1 MPNASPIGADQT
13 ASSPACSTRA
23 LVLAISCIAAG
34 VVGTTSTAKSQTAET
49 AATYPSRTITF
60 LVGFAPGGPTDVI
73 ARAVATPLSEAL
85 GKPIVIENRAGAG
98 GGLAAAALA
107 RAAPD
112 GYTLGSYDISLI
124 VAPLIA
130 ANAGYDAVKDF
141 SPIVLTARTP
151 LSMVVSPSL
160 PYKTVAEL
168 VAAAKQKPDDLKLAH
183 SGVGSPPHL
192 GASAF
197 LQATGTKMLLVPYRG
212 AAPAIQD
219 VVAGHVSMLFT
230 APSTSIALTR
240 EGKVRMLG
248 IMGRERMKSMP
259 DVPTL
264 LESGVS
270 MGGLDN
276 NQWFGIAAPAG
287 TRPDIVAK
295 INAATNRILS
305 DKALQE
311 RVAKLEF
318 TVAGGTVEE
327 LSSLG
332 RAQADFWRKTLTAI
346 GIKPE

>member
-1 MPNASPIGADQT
+1 MPGATLVIRSRVIRLAMFCAVSGMLGVAPRAEAQT
-13 ASSPACSTRA
+13 P
-23 LVLAISCIAAG
+23 
-34 VVGTTSTAKSQTAET
+34 ET
-49 AATYPSRTITF
+49 AAAYPSRNITF

-73 ARAVATPLSEAL
+73 ARAVAAPLSEAL

-98 GGLAAAALA
+98 GGLAAQALA

-112 GYTLGSYDISLI
+112 GYTIGSYDIALI
-124 VAPLIA
+124 VAPLIS
-130 ANAGYDAVKDF
+130 ANMGYDAVKDF
-141 SPIVLTARTP
+141 SPIVLSARTP
-151 LSMVVSPSL
+151 LSFVVSPSL
-160 PYKTVAEL
+160 PFKTVSEL
-168 VAAAKQKPDDLKLAH
+168 IAAAKQKPDDLKLAH

-192 GASAF
+192 AAAVF
-197 LQATGTKMLLVPYRG
+197 LQTTGTKMLLVPYRG

-230 APSTSIALTR
+230 APSTSISLAL

-248 IMGRERMKSMP
+248 ITGRERMKSIP

-264 LESGVS
+264 LEGGVS

-287 TRPDIVAK
+287 TPSDIVAK
-295 INAATNRILS
+295 INAATNRILG

-327 LSSLG
+327 VTSLG
-332 RAQADFWRKTLTAI
+332 GAQADFWRKTLTSM
-346 GIKPE
+346 GVKPE

>member
-1 MPNASPIGADQT
+1 MPGSAKVVRRRTVAPRTI
-13 ASSPACSTRA
+13 R
-23 LVLAISCIAAG
+23 LVLLLAAAVTLG
-34 VVGTTSTAKSQTAET
+34 GTTRSEAQTSET
-49 AATYPSRTITF
+49 AAAYPSRTITF

-73 ARAVATPLSEAL
+73 ARAVAAPLSEAL
-85 GKPIVIENRAGAG
+85 GRPIVIENRAGAG

-112 GYTLGSYDISLI
+112 GYTLGSYDVSLI

-130 ANAGYDAVKDF
+130 VNAGYDAVKDF
-141 SPIVLTARTP
+141 RPIVLTARTP
-151 LSMVVSPSL
+151 LSMVISPSL
-160 PYKTVAEL
+160 PYKSVAEL
-168 VAAAKQKPDDLKLAH
+168 IAAAKQNPDSLKLAH
-183 SGVGSPPHL
+183 SGIGSPPHL

-230 APSTSIALTR
+230 APSTSISLAR

-248 IMGRERMKSMP
+248 ITGRERMKSMP
-259 DVPTL
+259 EVPTL

-287 TRPDIVAK
+287 TSSDIVAK

-318 TVAGGTVEE
+318 TVAGGTAEE
-327 LSSLG
+327 LTSLG
-332 RAQADFWRKTLTAI
+332 REQSEFWRKTLTSI
-346 GIKPE
+346 GVKPE

>member
-1 MPNASPIGADQT
+1 MPVAT
-13 ASSPACSTRA
+13 
-23 LVLAISCIAAG
+23 LVIRSRVIRLAMFCAAAG
-34 VVGTTSTAKSQTAET
+34 MLGVAPRAEAQTPET
-49 AATYPSRTITF
+49 AAAYPSRNITF

-73 ARAVATPLSEAL
+73 ARAVAAPLAEAL

-98 GGLAAAALA
+98 GGLAAQALA

-112 GYTLGSYDISLI
+112 GYTLGSYDIALI
-124 VAPLIA
+124 VAPLIS
-130 ANAGYDAVKDF
+130 ANMGYDAVKDF
-141 SPIVLTARTP
+141 SPIVLSARTP
-151 LSMVVSPSL
+151 LSFVVSPSL
-160 PYKTVAEL
+160 PFKTVSEL
-168 VAAAKQKPDDLKLAH
+168 ITAAKQKPDDLKLAH

-192 GASAF
+192 AAAVF
-197 LQATGTKMLLVPYRG
+197 LQSTGTKMLLVPYRG

-230 APSTSIALTR
+230 APSTSISLAL

-248 IMGRERMKSMP
+248 VTGRERMKSIP

-287 TRPDIVAK
+287 TPSDIVAK
-295 INAATNRILS
+295 INAATNRILG
-305 DKALQE
+305 DKVLQE

-327 LSSLG
+327 VTSLG
-332 RAQADFWRKTLTAI
+332 RSQAEFWRKTLTAM
-346 GIKPE
+346 GVKPE